1 MNDTINSIVDCETS
15 WNEIQEKNRTSGA
28 VTSLAVHAVYQKYI
42 RDRQEQIRQERIQEQ
57 KRQESNRNSFR
68 KIAKR
73 LSMFG

>member
-28 VTSLAVHAVYQKYI
+28 VTSLAVNAVCQKYI

-57 KRQESNRNSFR
+57 K
-68 KIAKR
+68 
-73 LSMFG
+73 